1 MDDTPRKPDVP
12 APTPPRRDD
21 EYSLAPDDERP
32 PKQPDR
38 PLKTI
43 GSLTEGVDVDA
54 ASDEKAVLRS
64 ATSDTHSR
72 YDHSTGK
79 RKPRVLTDPD
89 TGANSLRSDEGPI
102 VALGKLGWKAPLLVG
117 STLFIVAIVLAATN
131 APRGDLWPAIGYQ
144 LLHIPIN
151 TALGFAALIALKV
164 LTERH
169 LGYWKGAL
177 ARLFV
182 AVCAFHA
189 VMALTLDFALS
200 GAVLWLSG
208 ALLYGAIVWFSTRTS
223 VKEAFVLSLSHLI
236 LWGLVQFL
244 FWIAP
249 MVNLPTRDPDATPT
263 PERVEPAPQLDSA
276 SPPAF

>member
-1 MDDTPRKPDVP
+1 MSDTPRKPDEP
-12 APTPPRRDD
+12 APAQPRSDD
-21 EYSLAPDDERP
+21 EYTLAPDESPR
-32 PKQPDR
+32 QPDR

-43 GSLTEGVDVDA
+43 GSLTEGIDVDA

-89 TGANSLRSDEGPI
+89 TGANALRSDDGPI

-117 STLFIVAIVLAATN
+117 ATLFIVAVVLAATN
-131 APRGDLWPAIGYQ
+131 ATPGGLWRAVGYQ
-144 LLHIPIN
+144 FLHIPIN

-164 LTERH
+164 LTERP

-189 VMALTLDFALS
+189 VMALTLDFALA

-208 ALLYGAIVWFSTRTS
+208 ALIYGAIVWFSTRTS

-236 LWGLVQFL
+236 LWAFVQLL
-244 FWIAP
+244 FWVAP
-249 MVNLPTRDPDATPT
+249 MVHLPARDPDATPA
-263 PERVEPAPQLDSA
+263 PERAQPAPHIDSA